1 MNLSTVTNSIH
12 LNYNPNIVALELD
25 LPIQKSKKNAK
36 AMTSYELLDAYTK
49 SRTQLASANLKNI
62 QEDHQRITKT
72 LGFLDFTDLKDLDY
86 AGSEAVGKALTYL
99 PANSEKYAELKG
111 LFGFELVAKNY
122 SLPEPYPCIS
132 QSTKKGYIQKFSSF
146 LKWAKRHGYV
156 DDNVFYKL
164 PIGKVHEGKK
174 RFPFDG
180 EQLTNIFSMPDYSE
194 HKYLHPYYYWVPLIQ
209 RYSALRLNEVCQFDV
224 TDIKKVD
231 GIDCFLVQQV
241 FDGQR
246 VKTESS
252 IRVVPIHD
260 ELKKKGFLSF
270 VESKKSGRL
279 FPELTLV
286 KGYYSNNASKWFAR
300 RRKKL
305 GLGKGFDAHSFRHT
319 FINELKQKEV
329 SKEIIECIVGHS
341 HESESFDTYSYQY
354 SPAILAS
361 VVNMIDTSHTASVLP
376 YMQKKAA
383 A

>member
-1 MNLSTVTNSIH
+1 MNLSTITNGIH
-12 LNYNPNIVALELD
+12 HSCNPNITTLGLER
-25 LPIQKSKKNAK
+25 PTPKSKKQIK
-36 AMTSYELLDAYTK
+36 PMESFEILSEYKK
-49 SRTQLASANLKNI
+49 SRLKVKSCNLKNI
-62 QEDHQRITKT
+62 EQDDRILTKV
-72 LGFLDFTDLKDLDY
+72 LHFCDFTDLNELDRDG
-86 AGSEAVGKALTYL
+86 AECISQALDFL
-99 PANSEKYAELKG
+99 PTHSDKRPELKG
-111 LFGFELVAKNY
+111 STGFELVALNY
-122 SLPEPYPCIS
+122 SLEQPYKSIS
-132 QSTKKGYIQKFSSF
+132 ALTKKGYIHKFSTF
-146 LKWAKRHGYV
+146 LNWAKTHNYIHE
-156 DDNVFYKL
+156 NVFYRL
-164 PIGKVHEGKK
+164 PISKIHSEKR
-174 RFPFDG
+174 RFPFDN
-180 EQLTNIFSMPDYSE
+180 EQLIDIFSMKDYSE

-279 FPELTLV
+279 FPELPLV

-354 SPAILAS
+354 SPAILAPI
-361 VVNMIDTSHTASVLP
+361 VNMIDTSHTASVLP
-376 YMQKKAA
+376 YMHEKAA